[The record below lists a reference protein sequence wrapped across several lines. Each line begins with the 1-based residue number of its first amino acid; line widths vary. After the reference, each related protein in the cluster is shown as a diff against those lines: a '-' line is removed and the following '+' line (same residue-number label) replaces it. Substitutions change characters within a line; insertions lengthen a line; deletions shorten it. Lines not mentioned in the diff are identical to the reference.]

1 MVDRHASQLHHAAA
15 VGIVIARIR
24 HRIRQGLVALTAFAH
39 RVDWEA
45 AAEVLTA
52 EQLALFRRMRRS
64 EQLHSLRVMKTL
76 RTQGHDHP
84 DLLTA
89 ALLHDVG
96 KSRYPLTLPERT
108 LVVLVRRLAPRLAAR
123 WGAGQPRGW
132 RRAFVIA
139 RQHPLWSAEDMLA
152 AGTSPLAAM
161 LARRHQER
169 LDNPPQSEEER
180 LLRLLQA
187 ADEGD

>member
-1 MVDRHASQLHHAAA
+1 M
-15 VGIVIARIR
+15 IARIR
-24 HRIRQGLVALTAFAH
+24 HRIRQGLAALTAFAR
-39 RVDWEA
+39 RVDWATAE
-45 AAEVLTA
+45 EVLTA
-52 EQLALFRRMRRS
+52 EQMALFRRMRRS
-64 EQLHSLRVMKTL
+64 EQLHSLWVMKTL
-76 RTQGHDHP
+76 RAQGHNHP
-84 DLLTA
+84 DLLVA

-108 LVVLVRRLAPRLAAR
+108 LVVLVRRLVPHLATR
-123 WGAGQPRGW
+123 WGAGRPQGW

-139 RQHPLWSAEDMLA
+139 CQHPLWSAEDMLA
-152 AGTSPLAAM
+152 AGASPLAAA

-169 LDNPPQSEEER
+169 LDRPPRSEEEH